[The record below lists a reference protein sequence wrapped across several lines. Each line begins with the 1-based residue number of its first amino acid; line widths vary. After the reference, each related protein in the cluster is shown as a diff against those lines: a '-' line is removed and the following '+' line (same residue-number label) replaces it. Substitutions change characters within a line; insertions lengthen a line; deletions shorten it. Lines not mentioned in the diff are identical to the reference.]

1 MTDHSILTPG
11 LPELPFQEE
20 ARLIT
25 RIISFFGTKA
35 PQTLATAVA
44 ARNLFEAVSG
54 LDDEQIAELGI
65 DRTGIARY
73 AAEKSG
79 VITF

>member
-11 LPELPFQEE
+11 LPELPFHDE

-25 RIISFFGTKA
+25 RVLNFFGTTL
-35 PQTLATAVA
+35 PQVIRSAIAT
-44 ARNLFEAVSG
+44 RDIYEAMSR
-54 LDDEQIAELGI
+54 LDDEQLSALGI
-65 DRTGIARY
+65 DRTTIAAY

-79 VITF
+79 LLNL